1 MPKVSIIVPIY
12 NSEKCLKRCIDSILA
27 QTYFDYELILV
38 NDGSQD
44 NSGEICDDYAQK
56 DSRIIVFHKENGGA
70 SSARNAGLDIAKG
83 DYITFVDSDD
93 TVSTNY
99 LNSFSYNADFEVA
112 GLETVGNNNE
122 VDYPNNE
129 IFLENS
135 LEIYNWFL
143 LDSHR
148 KFLTSICSK
157 LFLKKNIESALLKF
171 DTSLKYGEDTIFIY
185 NYLSHCKKIYLS
197 PNVIYQYYVNS
208 GLWDKKYTL
217 KAQECVNH
225 ILTIT
230 NSLDLIEQNWNFK
243 LPIKLKTAHYPTY
256 LHLFYAYLK
265 TLSEDKKNIELKVFR
280 KSSNKL
286 QLSKALNLK
295 DYIYWK
301 LLPALFIANNQKHN
315 NIPS

>member
-27 QTYFDYELILV
+27 QTFTDFELILI

-44 NSGEICDDYAQK
+44 NSGKICDDYAQK
-56 DSRIIVFHKENGGA
+56 DSRIIVLHKENGGA

-122 VDYPNNE
+122 LDYPNNE
-129 IFLENS
+129 VFLENT
-135 LEIYNWFL
+135 LGIYNWFL

-148 KFLTSICSK
+148 KYLTSICSK

-185 NYLSHCKKIYLS
+185 NYLSYCKKIYLS

-208 GLWDKKYTL
+208 SLWDRKYTL
-217 KAQECVNH
+217 NAQECVNH

-230 NSLDLIEQNWNFK
+230 NSLNLIEQNWNLK
-243 LPIKLKTAHYPTY
+243 LPVKLKTAHYPTY
-256 LHLFYAYLK
+256 LHLFYTYLK
-265 TLSEDKKNIELKVFR
+265 ALSKDKKNIELKVFR

-286 QLSKALNLK
+286 QLSKVLSLK